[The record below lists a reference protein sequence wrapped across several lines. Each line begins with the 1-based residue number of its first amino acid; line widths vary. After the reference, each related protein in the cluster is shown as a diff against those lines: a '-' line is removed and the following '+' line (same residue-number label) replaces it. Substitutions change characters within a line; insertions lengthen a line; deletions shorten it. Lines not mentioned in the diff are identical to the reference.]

1 MKKPMFAK
9 DIVLDAL
16 LMAIW
21 RRRSK
26 EPMIITQTKAHNIAV
41 ENGRNSVKG
50 ITKFQVLEETVGIML
65 LLNLF

>member
-21 RRRSK
+21 RCRSN

-41 ENGRNSVKG
+41 ETGRNSVKG
-50 ITKFQVLEETVGIML
+50 ITKFQV
-65 LLNLF
+65 